1 LTASFRRFL
10 ALEAAPGVLLIAAA
24 ALAMI
29 AANTGLA
36 PHYEH
41 LVATPLGVRFGNAA
55 LEKPLLLWVNEGL
68 MAVFFLLVGIEIKRE
83 LAEGALASRARA
95 ALPVV
100 AALAG
105 MLVPAAIYI
114 AINRADPSSLDGW
127 AIPSATD
134 IAFSL
139 GVLALLG
146 SRAPAALKVFLTA
159 VAVFDDLGA
168 IVVIAVF
175 YATHLSPLALFLA
188 AFPLAVLV
196 ALNRWGG
203 ARVASYMLAG
213 IALWL
218 CVVESGVHA
227 TLAGVAVA
235 LALPRDQ
242 AHEVERRLKPWVDIG
257 ILPLFAFA
265 NAGISLAGVGM
276 AALTAPVTLGI
287 ALGLFLGK
295 QIGVFGAAWAL
306 VRLGWARLPEG
317 VTWAQLFGVS
327 LLAGIGFTMSLF
339 IGTLAFSDLAR
350 AVDVRLGVMLGSL
363 VSAIC
368 GYLVLSWRSK
378 PSG

>member
-1 LTASFRRFL
+1 V
-10 ALEAAPGVLLIAAA
+10 AAI
-24 ALAMI
+24 LAMI
-29 AANTGLA
+29 AANTSAA
-36 PHYEH
+36 PLYDR
-41 LVATPLGVRFGNAA
+41 LFATPLGVRFGATGI
-55 LEKPLLLWVNEGL
+55 EKPLLLWINEGL
-68 MAVFFLLVGIEIKRE
+68 MAVFFLLIGIVIKRE
-83 LAEGALASRARA
+83 MVEGDLSTRAQA
-95 ALPVV
+95 ALPLF
-100 AALAG
+100 AALCG
-105 MLVPAAIYI
+105 MLVPAAIYV
-114 AINRADPSSLDGW
+114 AFNRDDPSSLQGW

-139 GVLALLG
+139 GVLSLLG
-146 SRAPAALKVFLTA
+146 RRVPAALRIFLAA

-188 AFPLAVLV
+188 LFPLGVLI
-196 ALNRWGG
+196 ALNRWHAPRLG
-203 ARVASYMLAG
+203 SYLLAG

-235 LALPRDQ
+235 LALPR
-242 AHEVERRLKPWVDIG
+242 AASHVVERRLRPWVEFG

-265 NAGISLAGVGM
+265 NAGISLAGVGV
-276 AALTAPVTLGI
+276 ATLTAPVTLGI

-295 QIGVFGAAWAL
+295 QIGVFGAVWVL
-306 VRLGWARLPEG
+306 VRLGLARLPAG
-317 VTWAQLFGVS
+317 AGWTQLYGVS

-368 GYLVLSWRSK
+368 GYLVLAWRSK
-378 PSG
+378 PSV

>member
-1 LTASFRRFL
+1 
-10 ALEAAPGVLLIAAA
+10 
-24 ALAMI
+24 MI
-29 AANTGLA
+29 AANTALA

-41 LVATPLGVRFGNAA
+41 LVATPLGVRFGATE
-55 LEKPLLLWVNEGL
+55 LQKPLLLWINEGL

-83 LAEGALASRARA
+83 LTEGALASRARA

-100 AALAG
+100 AALCG

-114 AINRADPSSLDGW
+114 AINRDDPSSLSGW
-127 AIPSATD
+127 AIPAATD

-146 SRAPAALKVFLTA
+146 SRVPAALKVFLTA

-175 YATHLSPLALFLA
+175 YPTHLSPLALVLA

-196 ALNRWGG
+196 ALNRWS
-203 ARVASYMLAG
+203 AMRVASYFLTG

-235 LALPRDQ
+235 LALPR
-242 AHEVERRLKPWVDIG
+242 ALGRYVENRMKPWVDFG

-265 NAGISLAGVGM
+265 NAGVSLAGIGIATLV
-276 AALTAPVTLGI
+276 APVTLGI

-295 QIGVFGAAWAL
+295 QLGIFGAAWVL

-317 VTWAQLFGVS
+317 VTWVQLYGVS

-368 GYLVLSWRSK
+368 GYLVLAWRSK
-378 PSG
+378 PSA